1 MDKATREAF
10 PHHVRIVRTS
20 DYRALYKTGRKL
32 HSGRFVLFCRDTTLG
47 HPRLGITAS
56 RKVGGAVV
64 RNRIKRLFR
73 EIFRRSFHQIPS
85 QLDIVVNAKS
95 GCAGADYDTLC
106 AEFLAAVGKIA
117 RQGGRDTA

>member
-20 DYRALYKTGRKL
+20 DYRAIYRTGRKL
-32 HSGRFVLFCRDTTLG
+32 HSGRFVLFCRENTLG

-56 RKVGGAVV
+56 GKVGGAVV

-95 GCAGADYDTLC
+95 GCVGVDYDTLRT
-106 AEFLAAVGKIA
+106 EFLAAVRKVC
-117 RQGGRDTA
+117 RQGGQETP